1 MIAKFMDVSYVKQN
15 TIIDDNV
22 DNDLIEKFIRI
33 SQDLNIQQMLGNNLY
48 VKLQN
53 DIVNNALTGFYYN
66 LVVDYVMPAQAQWVI
81 WHIIPFINYRLTNI
95 NVAKKNSDNS
105 QPAEVSELQYIRENQ
120 RNTAEFY
127 NQRIREYI
135 INNLNSFPEY
145 SQSFGI
151 DVIRPKR
158 TTYFNGIY
166 TSDDCGCSTP
176 YGRDNGDNLRWVL

>member
-1 MIAKFMDVSYVKQN
+1 MFGKIAALISYTKNLEVY
-15 TIIDDNV
+15 
-22 DNDLIEKFIRI
+22 LIKRFPSTKIPVAGMMFTYLASFAILYRWALI
-33 SQDLNIQQMLGNNLY
+33 HRTKNL
-48 VKLQN
+48 
-53 DIVNNALTGFYYN
+53 
-66 LVVDYVMPAQAQWVI
+66 
-81 WHIIPFINYRLTNI
+81 R
-95 NVAKKNSDNS
+95 
-105 QPAEVSELQYIRENQ
+105 YIRENQ

-176 YGRDNGDNLRWVL
+176 YGRWNGDNLRWVL